1 MLRALS
7 LKIKHETGGSV
18 TGLDTAG
25 RAGPADTRADVR
37 PRLRKWARAKLL
49 TNYQAPA
56 DTTAVSAAQS
66 LCPGPGRSG
75 AASQTHAAE
84 RSLGGRAT

>member
-1 MLRALS
+1 MKQEAA
-7 LKIKHETGGSV
+7 
-18 TGLDTAG
+18 GLVWTPARTCARG
-25 RAGPADTRADVR
+25 RQQ
-37 PRLRKWARAKLL
+37 RLRKWARAKLL

-75 AASQTHAAE
+75 AARPEAELARAVSQTHAAE

>member
-1 MLRALS
+1 MKQEAA
-7 LKIKHETGGSV
+7 
-18 TGLDTAG
+18 GLVWTPARTCARG
-25 RAGPADTRADVR
+25 RQQ
-37 PRLRKWARAKLL
+37 RLRKWARAKLL

-56 DTTAVSAAQS
+56 DTTVVSAAQS

-75 AASQTHAAE
+75 AASQTHALE

>member
-1 MLRALS
+1 MKQEAA
-7 LKIKHETGGSV
+7 
-18 TGLDTAG
+18 GLVWTQPAG
-25 RAGPADTRADVR
+25 LGRPTPARTCARGR
-37 PRLRKWARAKLL
+37 QQRLRKWARAKLL

-75 AASQTHAAE
+75 AVSQTDAAE